1 MTNLDP
7 SKTKKNRHASKDI
20 FTTTELKAL
29 RSAVINSGDSR
40 HINILELLYTGLRLH
55 EIVNSTTKE
64 LSSLFPE
71 WLAAAGLDPKGRT
84 LHNLRVSVA
93 HQLAKSQTHIPH
105 TAIIA
110 LTKYHQT
117 KQISIHYTKSK
128 ASMLPDTLSKKA
140 T

>member
-7 SKTKKNRHASKDI
+7 SKTKKIKRASKDI

-40 HINILELLYTGLRLH
+40 YIHIFELLYSGLRAH

-64 LSSLFPE
+64 LSLIFPK

-84 LHNLRVSVA
+84 LHNLRVSAV
-93 HQLAKSQTHIPH
+93 HQLAKSQKNISPA
-105 TAIIA
+105 AIIA
-110 LTKYHQT
+110 LTKHHQT
-117 KQISIHYTKSK
+117 KQFYIHHTKSN
-128 ASMLPDTLSKKA
+128 ASMLTGYSLKKS